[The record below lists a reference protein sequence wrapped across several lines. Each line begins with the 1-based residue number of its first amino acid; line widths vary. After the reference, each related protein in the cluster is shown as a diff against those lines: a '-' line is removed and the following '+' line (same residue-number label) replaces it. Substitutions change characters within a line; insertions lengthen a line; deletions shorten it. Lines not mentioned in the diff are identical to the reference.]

1 VTVSNP
7 DARLPVNVRGD
18 LRVDSPSGATL
29 RLHADGNQLFLAVP
43 RWAELDRLGPRS
55 MMARRRAL
63 VDTIRHL
70 RTLGLAMTIDV
81 AGRRALGIGDGVKT
95 TLLARMLGIRSADLR
110 FSSVVNALK
119 ARALGR
125 R

>member
-1 VTVSNP
+1 VTASKP
-7 DARLPVNVRGD
+7 DTLLPVSVRGD

-55 MMARRRAL
+55 MIARRRAL
-63 VDTIRHL
+63 VDAIRYL

-81 AGRRALGIGDGVKT
+81 AGRHVLGIGDGVKT

-110 FSSVVNALK
+110 FSTVVNALR
-119 ARALGR
+119 ARASGSR
-125 R
+125 